1 MLQGHF
7 DPAACIMAIGPDAF
21 KRNLSSGLG
30 FSATGHFLY
39 RFVMHLYAATRCEWM
54 PRRFVNFNALKC
66 KTPVGNGPA
75 GVRWEKERCHV
86 TIDLSCGG

>member
-30 FSATGHFLY
+30 FSVRKHFLY
-39 RFVMHLYAATRCEWM
+39 RFVMHPYAATRCE
-54 PRRFVNFNALKC
+54 
-66 KTPVGNGPA
+66 
-75 GVRWEKERCHV
+75 
-86 TIDLSCGG
+86 